1 MNASQRC
8 SSDLKKKR
16 ASDKRQRNISFVFCF
31 LTTPMEEAWRVIF
44 TLCLLIYVANA
55 DPIQD
60 KRALLEFLTLMRPT
74 RSLNW
79 NETTSVCN
87 AWTGVT
93 CNKDGSRITAV
104 RLPGVGLNGQIP
116 PNTLSRLSSLTVLSL
131 RSNRISGLFP
141 GDFAEL
147 KDLAFLYLQ
156 DNDFSGQLP
165 EDFSVWKN
173 LTSVNL
179 SNNDFNGTVPDS
191 LASLKRVQSLNL
203 ANNSLSGD
211 IPDLSGVSSLQHID
225 LSYNN
230 LNGPIP
236 SWLQRFPT
244 SSYQGVGGF
253 SLVQPPPDLA
263 HQELKPRQKPKPH
276 FLGLTKTVF
285 LLIVI
290 AVSVVLLAV
299 LVFVLAV
306 CYLRMKL
313 SQGDGIVTDAKL
325 QKKGGMSPEKFV
337 SRMEDVN
344 NRLSFFEGCNYSFD
358 LEDLLRASAEVLG
371 KGTFGTT
378 YKAVLEDAT
387 SVAVK
392 RLKDVAAGKRDFEQQ
407 MEIIGGIKH
416 ENVVELKAYY
426 YSKDEK
432 LMVYDYFG
440 NGSVASLLHGN
451 RGENRVPLDWE
462 TRMSIAIGAAK
473 GIARI
478 HQENNGKLVHGNIK
492 SSNIFLNS
500 ERNGCVSD
508 LGLTAVMSA
517 LAPPISRQA
526 GYRAPEVTDTR
537 KSSQL
542 SDVYS
547 FGVVLLEL
555 LTGKSPIHTTAGDE
569 IIHLVRWVHSVVREE
584 WTAEV
589 FDVELLR
596 YTNIEEE
603 MVEMLQ
609 IAMSCVVKAPDQRP
623 KMSDLVRL
631 IESVGNRQA
640 SLGPEPKPKS
650 ENEASETSTAGEI

>member
-1 MNASQRC
+1 
-8 SSDLKKKR
+8 
-16 ASDKRQRNISFVFCF
+16 
-31 LTTPMEEAWRVIF
+31 MEEPWRVTF
-44 TLCLLIYVANA
+44 TLCLLLLLLIHVGNA

-60 KRALLEFLTLMRPT
+60 KRALLEFLTLMPPT

-87 AWTGVT
+87 TWTGVT

-141 GDFAEL
+141 ADFVEL

-156 DNDFSGQLP
+156 DNGFSGPLPNDFSL
-165 EDFSVWKN
+165 WKN

-179 SNNDFNGTVPDS
+179 SNNDFNGTVPAVS
-191 LASLKRVQSLNL
+191 L
-203 ANNSLSGD
+203 LSG
-211 IPDLSGVSSLQHID
+211 QID
-225 LSYNN
+225 FSNNN

-244 SSYQGVGGF
+244 SSYQGLGGDF

-263 HQELKPRQKPKPH
+263 HQEIQPHEKPKPH

-290 AVSVVLLAV
+290 AVSIVVLAALA
-299 LVFVLAV
+299 FVLAV
-306 CYLRMKL
+306 CYVRRKL
-313 SQGDGIVTDAKL
+313 SRGDGIVNDVKL
-325 QKKGGMSPEKFV
+325 QKKGVTMSPEKFV

-378 YKAVLEDAT
+378 YKA
-387 SVAVK
+387 
-392 RLKDVAAGKRDFEQQ
+392 RLKDVAAGKREFEQQ

-440 NGSVASLLHGN
+440 NGSMAALLHGN

-478 HQENNGKLVHGNIK
+478 HKENNGKLVHGNIK

-508 LGLTAVMSA
+508 LGLTAVMSP

-631 IESVGNRQA
+631 IECVGNRQA
-640 SLGPEPKPKS
+640 SLEPKPKS
-650 ENEASETSTAGEI
+650 ENGASETSTPSEI

>member
-1 MNASQRC
+1 M
-8 SSDLKKKR
+8 
-16 ASDKRQRNISFVFCF
+16 
-31 LTTPMEEAWRVIF
+31 EAWRLSLW
-44 TLCLLIYVANA
+44 TLFSLYLIISGAKA
-55 DPIQD
+55 DPSQD
-60 KRALLEFLTLMRPT
+60 KRALLEFLTITRPT

-79 NETTSVCN
+79 NETTPLCKN
-87 AWTGVT
+87 WTGVT
-93 CNKDGSRITAV
+93 CNHNESRIIAL
-104 RLPGVGLNGQIP
+104 RLPAIGLNGQIP
-116 PNTLSRLSSLTVLSL
+116 PNTISRLSALRVLSL
-131 RSNRISGLFP
+131 RSNRLSGPFP
-141 GDFAEL
+141 VGLAGL
-147 KDLAFLYLQ
+147 KDLAFLYLE
-156 DNDFSGQLP
+156 DNDFSGPLP
-165 EDFSVWKN
+165 LDFFVWKK
-173 LTSVNL
+173 LVSLNL
-179 SNNDFNGTVPDS
+179 SNNRFNGTVPVS
-191 LASLKRVQSLNL
+191 LSGLKRLQSLNL
-203 ANNSLSGD
+203 ANNSLSGVV
-211 IPDLSGVSSLQHID
+211 PDELNGLSSLKEID
-225 LSYNN
+225 LSNNN
-230 LNGPIP
+230 LHGPLP
-236 SWLQRFPT
+236 SWLLRFPP
-244 SSYQGVGGF
+244 SSYQGIGDDVTHF
-253 SLVQPPPDLA
+253 QPPP
-263 HQELKPRQKPKPH
+263 EPPTRKKPK
-276 FLGLTKTVF
+276 GVTKTVF

-290 AVSVVLLAV
+290 SVSILLLAV
-299 LVFVLAV
+299 LAFVFAL
-306 CYLRMKL
+306 CYLRRKVT
-313 SQGDGIVTDAKL
+313 IVKDHKL
-325 QKKGGMSPEKFV
+325 QKKGGMSPEKFD
-337 SRMEDVN
+337 SRMEEAN
-344 NRLSFFEGCNYSFD
+344 NRLSFFEGCSYSFD
-358 LEDLLRASAEVLG
+358 LEDLLRASAEILG

-432 LMVYDYFG
+432 LMVYDYFSS
-440 NGSVASLLHGN
+440 GSVASLLHGN
-451 RGENRVPLDWE
+451 RGDNRVPLDWE
-462 TRMSIAIGAAK
+462 TRMKIAIGAAK
-473 GIARI
+473 GIVRI
-478 HQENNGKLVHGNIK
+478 HKENNGKLVHGNIK

-500 ERNGCVSD
+500 ERYGCVSD

-631 IESVGNRQA
+631 VESVGNRRA
-640 SLGPEPKPKS
+640 SLETKPEK
-650 ENEASETSTAGEI
+650 EASEISTPSET

>member
-1 MNASQRC
+1 M
-8 SSDLKKKR
+8 
-16 ASDKRQRNISFVFCF
+16 
-31 LTTPMEEAWRVIF
+31 EAWRVS
-44 TLCLLIYVANA
+44 LCFFSLYLIISGAEA
-55 DPIQD
+55 DPLQD
-60 KRALLEFLTLMRPT
+60 KRALLEFLTITRPT

-79 NETTSVCN
+79 NETTPLCKN
-87 AWTGVT
+87 WTGVT
-93 CNKDGSRITAV
+93 CNRNESRIIAL
-104 RLPGVGLNGQIP
+104 RLPAIGLNGQIP
-116 PNTLSRLSSLTVLSL
+116 PNTISRLSALRVLSL
-131 RSNRISGLFP
+131 RSNRLSGPFP
-141 GDFAEL
+141 MGLAGL
-147 KDLAFLYLQ
+147 KDLGFLYLE
-156 DNDFSGQLP
+156 DNDFSGPLP
-165 EDFSVWKN
+165 LDFSVWKK
-173 LTSVNL
+173 LVSVDL
-179 SNNDFNGTVPDS
+179 SNNRFNGTVPVS
-191 LASLKRVQSLNL
+191 LSGLKRLQSLNL
-203 ANNSLSGD
+203 ANNSLSGVV
-211 IPDLSGVSSLQHID
+211 PDELSGLSSLKVID
-225 LSYNN
+225 LSNNN
-230 LNGPIP
+230 LHGPLP
-236 SWLQRFPT
+236 SWLLRFPP
-244 SSYQGVGGF
+244 SSYQGIGDDVTHF
-253 SLVQPPPDLA
+253 QPPP
-263 HQELKPRQKPKPH
+263 EPPTRKKPK
-276 FLGLTKTVF
+276 GVTKTVF

-290 AVSVVLLAV
+290 SVSIVLLAV
-299 LVFVLAV
+299 LAFVFAL
-306 CYLRMKL
+306 CYLRRKL
-313 SQGDGIVTDAKL
+313 RIVKDHKL
-325 QKKGGMSPEKFV
+325 QKKGGMSPEKFD
-337 SRMEDVN
+337 SRMEEAN
-344 NRLSFFEGCNYSFD
+344 NRLSFFEGCSYSFD
-358 LEDLLRASAEVLG
+358 LEDLLRASAEILG

-392 RLKDVAAGKRDFEQQ
+392 RLKDFAAGKRDFEQQ

-432 LMVYDYFG
+432 LMVYDYFSS
-440 NGSVASLLHGN
+440 GSVASLLHGN

-462 TRMSIAIGAAK
+462 TRMRIAIGAAK

-478 HQENNGKLVHGNIK
+478 HKENNGKLVHGNIK

-500 ERNGCVSD
+500 EREGCVSD

-623 KMSDLVRL
+623 KISDLVRL
-631 IESVGNRQA
+631 MESVGNRRA
-640 SLGPEPKPKS
+640 SLETKPEK
-650 ENEASETSTAGEI
+650 EASETSTPSET

>member
-1 MNASQRC
+1 M
-8 SSDLKKKR
+8 
-16 ASDKRQRNISFVFCF
+16 
-31 LTTPMEEAWRVIF
+31 EAWRVS
-44 TLCLLIYVANA
+44 LCFFSLYLIISGAEA
-55 DPIQD
+55 DPLQD
-60 KRALLEFLTLMRPT
+60 KRALLEFLTITRPT

-79 NETTSVCN
+79 NETTPLCKN
-87 AWTGVT
+87 WTGVT
-93 CNKDGSRITAV
+93 CNHNESRIIAL
-104 RLPGVGLNGQIP
+104 RLPAIGLNGQIP
-116 PNTLSRLSSLTVLSL
+116 PNTISRLSALRVLSL
-131 RSNRISGLFP
+131 RSNRLSGPFP
-141 GDFAEL
+141 MGLAGL
-147 KDLAFLYLQ
+147 KDLGFLYLE
-156 DNDFSGQLP
+156 DNDFSGPLP
-165 EDFSVWKN
+165 LDFSVWKK
-173 LTSVNL
+173 LVGLNL
-179 SNNDFNGTVPDS
+179 SNNRFNGTVPVS
-191 LASLKRVQSLNL
+191 LSGLKRLQSLNL
-203 ANNSLSGD
+203 ANNSLSGVV
-211 IPDLSGVSSLQHID
+211 PDELSGLSSLKEID
-225 LSYNN
+225 LSNNN
-230 LNGPIP
+230 LHGPLP
-236 SWLQRFPT
+236 SWLLRFPP
-244 SSYQGVGGF
+244 SSYQGIGDDVTHF
-253 SLVQPPPDLA
+253 QPPP
-263 HQELKPRQKPKPH
+263 EPPTRKKPK
-276 FLGLTKTVF
+276 GVTKTVF

-290 AVSVVLLAV
+290 SVSIVLLAV
-299 LVFVLAV
+299 LAFVFAL
-306 CYLRMKL
+306 CYLRRKL
-313 SQGDGIVTDAKL
+313 RIVKDHNL
-325 QKKGGMSPEKFV
+325 QKKGGMSPEKFD
-337 SRMEDVN
+337 SRMEEAN
-344 NRLSFFEGCNYSFD
+344 NRLSFFEGCSYSFD
-358 LEDLLRASAEVLG
+358 LEDLLRASAEILG

-432 LMVYDYFG
+432 LMVYDYFSS
-440 NGSVASLLHGN
+440 GSVASLLHGN

-462 TRMSIAIGAAK
+462 TRMRIAIGAAK

-478 HQENNGKLVHGNIK
+478 HKENNGKLVHGNIK

-500 ERNGCVSD
+500 EREGCVSD

-623 KMSDLVRL
+623 KISDLVRL
-631 IESVGNRQA
+631 MESVGNRRA
-640 SLGPEPKPKS
+640 SLETKPEK
-650 ENEASETSTAGEI
+650 EASETSTPSET